1 MNNTVFRRVAI
12 YARVS
17 KPDRKKPGKPTKRP
31 PKAQDPENQL
41 RQLREW
47 CARGSHKVIAEYVE
61 KETGTKG
68 PETRKA
74 LSALLSDAHQRK
86 FDLVLF
92 WSLDRFSREGMTT
105 TVGYLQ
111 RLTSSGVSFH
121 SYTEEWLSTD
131 NEMVR
136 DILLAVMS
144 SLAKQEAIKISE
156 RTKAGLERAKAKG
169 KKLGRPNVD
178 RSVLAAIVTDKAENP
193 EKSER
198 ALARDH
204 GVSRGSVRVALQGKT
219 D

>member
-1 MNNTVFRRVAI
+1 MTKRRVAI

-17 KPDRKKPGKPTKRP
+17 KPDRKTNRS
-31 PKAQDPENQL
+31 KAVASKEQDPENQL

-47 CARGSHKVIAEYVE
+47 CKRSGHKVVAEYVE

-74 LSALLSDAHQRK
+74 LSALLSDAHQRQ
-86 FDLVLF
+86 FDLVVF
-92 WSLDRFSREGMTT
+92 WALDRFSREGMTK
-105 TVGYLQ
+105 TVTYLQ
-111 RLTSSGVSFH
+111 RLNAAGVAFH

-144 SLAKQEAIKISE
+144 SLAKQETIKISE

-169 KKLGRPNVD
+169 KVLGRPPVPAET
-178 RSVLAAIVTDKAENP
+178 LAAIAADKAADP
-193 EKSER
+193 EASIS
-198 ALARDH
+198 ALAKKH
-204 GVSRGSVRVALQGKT
+204 GVARTVVRKVCT
-219 D
+219 T